1 MTSPVEYLVIEFPG
15 NQFNGDVAPA
25 VAELIET
32 GIVRLLDLL
41 FVSKDAAGDVAWL
54 SSPGGASTRPVAQA
68 FDAPEG
74 TVGGLVS
81 EQDVAE
87 VADSLPANCSA
98 AILVWEN
105 VWAERFVEAV
115 RASKGEVLAH
125 ERIPVAVVEAA
136 LAAIEA

>member
-25 VAELIET
+25 VAELIES

-41 FVSKDAAGDVAWL
+41 FVTKDETGQVAWFEIGDFD
-54 SSPGGASTRPVAQA
+54 SEVTKA
-68 FDAPEG
+68 FDALEG

-81 EQDVAE
+81 EEDVAE
-87 VADSLPANCSA
+87 VAGGLPDNCSA

-105 VWAERFVEAV
+105 VWAERFVNAV
-115 RASKGEVLAH
+115 RASQGEVLAH
-125 ERIPVAVVEAA
+125 ERIPAELVESA
-136 LAAIEA
+136 LAALDA

>member
-41 FVSKDAAGDVAWL
+41 FVSKDAAGDVAWFEL
-54 SSPGGASTRPVAQA
+54 GELDSAVAQA
-68 FDAPEG
+68 FDALEG

>member
-1 MTSPVEYLVIEFPG
+1 MTTPVEYLVIEFPG

-25 VAELIET
+25 VAELIEA

-41 FVSKDAAGDVAWL
+41 FVTKDEAGVVAWFEL
-54 SSPGGASTRPVAQA
+54 GDFDSAVGQA
-68 FDAPEG
+68 FEALEG

-81 EQDVAE
+81 EDDVEE
-87 VADSLPANCSA
+87 VAANLPLDCSA

-105 VWAERFVEAV
+105 VWAERFVAAV
-115 RASKGEVLAH
+115 QASKGEVLAH

-136 LAAIEA
+136 MAALDA

>member
-15 NQFNGDVAPA
+15 NKFNGDVAPA

-41 FVSKDAAGDVAWL
+41 FVTKDEAGVVAWFEL
-54 SSPGGASTRPVAQA
+54 GDFDAEVAQA
-68 FDAPEG
+68 FDALEG
-74 TVGGLVS
+74 TIGGLVS
-81 EQDVAE
+81 DEDVAE
-87 VADSLPANCSA
+87 VAEGLPDNCSA

-115 RASKGEVLAH
+115 RASQGEVLAH
-125 ERIPVAVVEAA
+125 ERIPADVVDAA
-136 LAAIEA
+136 LATIEA

>member
-1 MTSPVEYLVIEFPG
+1 MTSPVEYLVVEFPG

-25 VAELIET
+25 LAELIEA

-41 FVSKDAAGDVAWL
+41 FVTKDAAGEVAWFEL
-54 SSPGGASTRPVAQA
+54 GEVDSAVAQA
-68 FDAPEG
+68 FDALEG

-81 EQDVAE
+81 EEDVAE
-87 VADSLPANCSA
+87 VAASLPDDCSA

-105 VWAERFVEAV
+105 VWAERFVNAV

-125 ERIPVAVVEAA
+125 ERIPAEVVDAA
-136 LAAIEA
+136 LAALEDV